1 MAMTNIS
8 ETTEIISDER
18 VTAYSERSRRIRG
31 QPSITT
37 DNNAI
42 VLCNFSETFF
52 TSLNILPIKLLAFL
66 VTLKFIKSF
75 VSLRGFA

>member
-8 ETTEIISDER
+8 ETTEIISDGR

-52 TSLNILPIKLLAFL
+52 YQLEYIANKTFGLFSNFK
-66 VTLKFIKSF
+66 VH
-75 VSLRGFA
+75 